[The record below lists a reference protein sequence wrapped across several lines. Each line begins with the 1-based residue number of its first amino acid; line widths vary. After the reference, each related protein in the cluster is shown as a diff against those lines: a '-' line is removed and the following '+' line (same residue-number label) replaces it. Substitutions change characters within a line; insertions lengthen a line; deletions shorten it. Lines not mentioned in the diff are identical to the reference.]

1 MDSAMDSALVPRF
14 SSSATRAERA
24 RVERDFTKQVTG
36 TLDLYRASLRAETM
50 SKHAKL
56 ESSRFPVG
64 DRAR

>member
-1 MDSAMDSALVPRF
+1 MDSALVPRF

-24 RVERDFTKQVTG
+24 RVERDFSKQVMG
-36 TLDLYRASLRAETM
+36 SRTLDLYRASLRAETM